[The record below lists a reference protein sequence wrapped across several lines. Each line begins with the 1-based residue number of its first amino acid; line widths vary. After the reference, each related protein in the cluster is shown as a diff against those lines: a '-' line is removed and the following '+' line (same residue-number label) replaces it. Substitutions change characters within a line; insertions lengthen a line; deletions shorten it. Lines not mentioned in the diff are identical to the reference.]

1 MRLRSLL
8 RGTASPNL
16 ALSLTTG
23 AVALADFA
31 AVIIDEVHER
41 SCENDLGL
49 ACLVQL
55 TASAKELRSLRIV
68 LMSATADVRRYS
80 EFMRPLC
87 EQGQLPGKVAL
98 GESAVV

>member
-1 MRLRSLL
+1 MFV
-8 RGTASPNL
+8 TAGIFLEQLKSH
-16 ALSLTTG
+16 G
-23 AVALADFA
+23 AAALASFA
-31 AVIIDEVHER
+31 AVVIDEVHER

-55 TASAKELRSLRIV
+55 ASRAKELRSLRIV
-68 LMSATADVRRYS
+68 LMSATAAVPRYS

-87 EQGQLPGKVAL
+87 EQGQAPGQVAL

>member
-1 MRLRSLL
+1 MRPRSLVS
-8 RGTASPNL
+8 GMASPNL
-16 ALSLTTG
+16 ALSLITG
-23 AVALADFA
+23 AAALAHFA
-31 AVIIDEVHER
+31 TVVIDEVHER

-55 TASAKELRSLRIV
+55 AASAKELRSLRIV